1 MVLSIPLVFSKL
13 HEATYQV
20 TNYNIYQ
27 AILRSMSQIP
37 VNYRKRV
44 IFYTFSKN
52 QYQAQLCPKCS
63 IDEFQTHM
71 HLLSFQDNWATL
83 HSLHVCTL
91 AVKMALILNFLN
103 SMEIQEILMT
113 PVTKHYNVL
122 YSYLTF
128 NHLILHCLIF
138 KGVGKSSD
146 IKKLCI

>member
-1 MVLSIPLVFSKL
+1 MVLSISLDFSKL

-27 AILRSMSQIP
+27 PILRSMSQIP

-52 QYQAQLCPKCS
+52 QYQAQLCPKFS

-91 AVKMALILNFLN
+91 AVKMALILNFYGDSGNIDDPCYKTLQC
-103 SMEIQEILMT
+103 SIQLSNF
-113 PVTKHYNVL
+113 K
-122 YSYLTF
+122 SF
-128 NHLILHCLIF
+128 NFALF
-138 KGVGKSSD
+138 NFSKVWVEEFR
-146 IKKLCI
+146 